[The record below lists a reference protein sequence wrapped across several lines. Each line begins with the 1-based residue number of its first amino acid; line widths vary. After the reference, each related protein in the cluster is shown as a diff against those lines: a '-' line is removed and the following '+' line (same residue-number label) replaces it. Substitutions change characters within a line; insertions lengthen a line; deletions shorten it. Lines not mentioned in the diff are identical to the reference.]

1 MRYVVSLKPLRKV
14 TLFLTGA
21 HFMRNIF
28 VNFYLFNFILLLV
41 IPLPALAIPT
51 ITCHCFTD
59 RSFNPAQ
66 PALADP
72 YFLATTQNSFF
83 ATLFNVD
90 KKTIVMKK
98 QQGTSSD
105 DLWVAYWVASRATV
119 SVESLLQSK
128 EAKEAWPEV
137 IASLRIPSKKLGSR
151 FASALNSKTSTAR
164 LAEAVV
170 DELFLRYRLL
180 TDAEL
185 AAMRKAGASN
195 QELIITTLIA
205 GRIRQPARQIFA
217 EVKNGA
223 KTWGSLLEGARIN
236 TKNMQQEITATLKLQ
251 PL

>member
-1 MRYVVSLKPLRKV
+1 MRHVIGKFCLFSLILPLA
-14 TLFLTGA
+14 L
-21 HFMRNIF
+21 
-28 VNFYLFNFILLLV
+28 
-41 IPLPALAIPT
+41 PSPALAIPA

-72 YFLATTQNSFF
+72 YFLATAQNSFF
-83 ATLFNVD
+83 AALFNVD

-105 DLWVAYWVASRATV
+105 DLWVAYWVASRSTV
-119 SVESLLQSK
+119 SVEALLQANETK
-128 EAKEAWPEV
+128 ETWSEV
-137 IASLRIPSKKLGSR
+137 IALLRIPAKKLGSR
-151 FASALNSKTSTAR
+151 FASTLNSKPSAAR

-180 TDAEL
+180 QAAEL
-185 AAMRKAGASN
+185 ATMRKAGASN
-195 QELIITTLIA
+195 QELIIATLIA
-205 GRIRQPARQIFA
+205 VKSRQPARQVYA
-217 EVKNGA
+217 EVKNGT
-223 KTWGSLLEGARIN
+223 KTWGSLLDSARIN

>member
-1 MRYVVSLKPLRKV
+1 MRYVIGK
-14 TLFLTGA
+14 FC
-21 HFMRNIF
+21 
-28 VNFYLFNFILLLV
+28 LFNLILLLAL
-41 IPLPALAIPT
+41 PLPALAIPA

-83 ATLFNVD
+83 AALFNVD

-105 DLWVAYWVASRATV
+105 DLWIAYWVASGSTV
-119 SVESLLQSK
+119 SVEALLQAK
-128 EAKEAWPEV
+128 AAKEAWPEV
-137 IASLRIPSKKLGSR
+137 IAPLRIPAKKLGSR
-151 FASALNSKTSTAR
+151 FASALGSKQSTAR

-205 GRIRQPARQIFA
+205 VKTRQPARRVYA

-236 TKNMQQEITATLKLQ
+236 AKNMQQEITATLKLQ